1 MNDYRKAIELALAME
16 QPGRLLSLFKTI
28 STNEFEQNSLTG
40 RSSVDEAIRTLGGT
54 DLAKLLGFARDWN
67 TNAKTSRVAQGVLY
81 AIVKLKSAEEVVQA
95 LQDGSRAAVFAGGK
109 TSGLTL
115 KELVDALIPYTERH
129 LARVNKLVQES
140 YMVDY
145 ILREMDDG
153 MFDEMDVDVEV
164 EESHL

>member
-28 STNEFEQNSLTG
+28 STNEFEENSLTG
-40 RSSVDEAIRTLGGT
+40 RSSVDEAIRTLGGA

-81 AIVKLKSAEEVVQA
+81 AIVKLKSAEEVIQA
-95 LQDGSRAAVFAGGK
+95 LQDGTRDVVLAGGK
-109 TSGLTL
+109 TTL

-153 MFDEMDVDVEV
+153 MFDEMDVD
-164 EESHL
+164 EESHLISGL

>member
-28 STNEFEQNSLTG
+28 STNEFEENSLTG
-40 RSSVDEAIRTLGGT
+40 RSSVDEAIRTLGGA

-81 AIVKLKSAEEVVQA
+81 AIVKLKSAEEVIQA
-95 LQDGSRAAVFAGGK
+95 LQDGTRDVVLAGGK
-109 TSGLTL
+109 TTL

-153 MFDEMDVDVEV
+153 MFDEMDVD
-164 EESHL
+164 EESHLTSGL